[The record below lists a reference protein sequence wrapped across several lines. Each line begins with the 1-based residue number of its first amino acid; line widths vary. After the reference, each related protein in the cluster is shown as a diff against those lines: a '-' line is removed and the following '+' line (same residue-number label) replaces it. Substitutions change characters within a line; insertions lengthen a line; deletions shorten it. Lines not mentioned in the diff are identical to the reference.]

1 MLRGAGFHLEDKYW
15 PLQAKPALKAR
26 HKGQAVLEAMLV
38 FATYAAAAFILV
50 SASKGALSSL
60 ELEGA
65 GHVAPQSLASLA
77 CVSLGSYALRSST
90 VAMDFSFSKSMAGLN
105 LSKEIQNVQ
114 CPVKISG
121 AENAIVSDLSGGVP
135 TA

>member
-1 MLRGAGFHLEDKYW
+1 
-15 PLQAKPALKAR
+15 
-26 HKGQAVLEAMLV
+26 MLV
-38 FATYAAAAFILV
+38 FATYAAAAFLLV

-60 ELEGA
+60 ESEGA
-65 GHVAPQSLASLA
+65 GRVAPQSLASLA

-90 VAMDFSFSKSMAGLN
+90 VAMDFSFSKIPAGIN
-105 LSKEIQNVQ
+105 LSKEIQAVR

-121 AENAIVSDLSGGVP
+121 ADNAIVSDLSGGVP